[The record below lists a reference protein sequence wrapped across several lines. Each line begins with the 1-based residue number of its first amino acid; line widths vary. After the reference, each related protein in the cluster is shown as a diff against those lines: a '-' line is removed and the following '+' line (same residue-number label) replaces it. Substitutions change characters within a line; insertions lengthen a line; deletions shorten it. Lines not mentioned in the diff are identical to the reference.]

1 MREIIAKLF
10 AKSISPKIKLNPY
23 AGASSFSTET
33 GAINICI
40 DDPDIL
46 GQQAFLQHIALA
58 HKCHFVNEISPL
70 AWTILHEI
78 GHYFTDEQ
86 FTDNEQEADGEYRSL
101 LALGIIPDNYSHP
114 DHSIQEAYFNL
125 DTEWEATEWAI
136 NYIRK
141 HPRKCLIFG
150 DLLR

>member
-1 MREIIAKLF
+1 MREIIAQLF

-23 AGASSFSTET
+23 AGSSYYSTET
-33 GAINICI
+33 GEVNICI
-40 DDPDIL
+40 NDPDTL
-46 GQQAFLQHIALA
+46 GQEAFLRHIALA

-70 AWTILHEI
+70 LWSILHEI
-78 GHYFTDEQ
+78 GHYFTDDQ
-86 FTDNEQEADGEYRSL
+86 FSDDELEADGEYRSL
-101 LALGIIPDNYSHP
+101 LALGVIPDNYSHP
-114 DHSIQEAYFNL
+114 DASVQEAYFDL

>member
-23 AGASSFSTET
+23 AGSSAFLT
-33 GAINICI
+33 GTNNINITLKE
-40 DDPDIL
+40 DDPE
-46 GQQAFLQHIALA
+46 GEKAFLQHIALT

-78 GHYFTDEQ
+78 GHYFTDDYL
-86 FTDNEQEADGEYRSL
+86 TDEDREADYEYRKL
-101 LALGIIPDNYSHP
+101 LSLGIIPDDYSRP
-114 DHSIQEAYFNL
+114 DDSIDEAYFNL
-125 DTEWEATEWAI
+125 PAEWEATEWAI
-136 NYIRK
+136 NYIKK